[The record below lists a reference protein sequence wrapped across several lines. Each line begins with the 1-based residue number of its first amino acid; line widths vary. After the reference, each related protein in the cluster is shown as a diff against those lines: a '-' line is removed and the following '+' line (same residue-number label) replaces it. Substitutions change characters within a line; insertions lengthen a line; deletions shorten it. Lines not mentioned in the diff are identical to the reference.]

1 MDRRTFVSSAVG
13 GFVVLLA
20 GCADDDTNT
29 IASSGT
35 AGGADRS
42 SASDELPNTIVV
54 PEPIDMVRTSWST
67 DPYSAGSYSFLAVG
81 ATPQHRAALAEPIGD
96 RLFFAGEAT
105 DPDNPSTVHGALASG
120 RRAAAAIVERAEPG
134 EAVVIVGAGIAGLA
148 AARDLTDA
156 GFRVTVLEARE
167 RIGGRLD
174 TVQPTG
180 WPIPVER
187 GASWIHDVDA
197 SDLAERAERLG
208 VTTAP
213 FDYRHTALRS
223 GRPRNRRVTDPDEL
237 SAAAFDEI
245 GRALERA
252 GERDDDVSIGDA
264 LASLRA
270 DDPGDIDDATLDWAL
285 TSEIVTEY
293 GAGAD
298 ELSAHWGLEEGS
310 DGDDLLV
317 IGGYLQ
323 LATDLAAGL
332 DIELQRPVRMIGTT
346 SGRVTVTT
354 DDGGL
359 VTAGRIVVTVPLGVL
374 QAGSI
379 GFQPPLPDSTA
390 AAIDSLGMGLL
401 DKFWFH
407 FDQVFWRDDALMWTW
422 VDPGDNPFT
431 EWFNLQPVTGEPIL
445 LALVGAG
452 TARDVAAR
460 SDAEVIEFA
469 RAALQAFVDAQP
481 S

>member
-13 GFVVLLA
+13 GFVVVLA
-20 GCADDDTNT
+20 GCADDDSNT
-29 IASSGT
+29 SASSGT

-42 SASDELPNTIVV
+42 SASDELPNAIVV

-67 DPYSAGSYSFLAVG
+67 DPYAVGSYSFLTVG
-81 ATPQHRAALAEPIGD
+81 ATPQHRAALAEPIGG

-105 DPDNPSTVHGALASG
+105 DLDNPSTVHGALASG
-120 RRAAAAIVERAEPG
+120 RRVAAAIVELAEPG
-134 EAVVIVGAGIAGLA
+134 EVVVIVGAGIAGLA

-156 GFRVTVLEARE
+156 GFRVTVLEARD

-187 GASWIHDVDA
+187 GASWIHDADA
-197 SDLAERAERLG
+197 SDLADRAERLG
-208 VTTAP
+208 VATAP
-213 FDYRHTALRS
+213 FDYRQTALRS
-223 GRPRNRRVTDPDEL
+223 GQRVTDPAEL

-245 GRALERA
+245 DRALERA
-252 GERDDDVSIGDA
+252 GERDDDVSIADA

-270 DDPGDIDDATLDWAL
+270 DDPGDIDDATLDWTL
-285 TSEIVTEY
+285 TSEIVMEY
-293 GAGAD
+293 GAAAD

-317 IGGYLQ
+317 IGGYQQ

-332 DIELQRPVRMIGTT
+332 DIELQRPVRRIDVTDGLI
-346 SGRVTVTT
+346 TVTT

-359 VTAGRIVVTVPLGVL
+359 VTARRIVVTVPLGVL
-374 QAGSI
+374 QARSI
-379 GFQPPLPDSTA
+379 EFQPPLPDSTTD
-390 AAIDSLGMGLL
+390 AIDSLGMGLL
-401 DKFWFH
+401 DKFWFR

-422 VDPGDNPFT
+422 VDPGDNPLS
-431 EWFNLQPVTGEPIL
+431 EWFNLEPVTGEPIL

-452 TARDVAAR
+452 TARDVATR

>member
-1 MDRRTFVSSAVG
+1 MAVMDRRTFVSSAVG
-13 GFVVLLA
+13 GFVVVLA

-29 IASSGT
+29 SASSGT
-35 AGGADRS
+35 VGGADRS
-42 SASDELPNTIVV
+42 SASDELPNALVV

-67 DPYSAGSYSFLAVG
+67 DPYAVGSYSFLAVG

-105 DPDNPSTVHGALASG
+105 DLDNPSTVHGALASG
-120 RRAAAAIVERAEPG
+120 RRAAAAIEERAEPG

-148 AARDLTDA
+148 AARDLTGV
-156 GFRVTVLEARE
+156 GFRVTVLEARD

-180 WPIPVER
+180 WSIPVER

-208 VTTAP
+208 VATAP
-213 FDYRHTALRS
+213 FDYRQTALRS
-223 GRPRNRRVTDPDEL
+223 GRRVTDPDER

-245 GRALERA
+245 DRALERA
-252 GERDDDVSIGDA
+252 GERDADVSIADA

-285 TSEIVTEY
+285 TSEIAAEY
-293 GAGAD
+293 GAAAD

-310 DGDDLLV
+310 AGDDLLV
-317 IGGYLQ
+317 IGGYQQ
-323 LATDLAAGL
+323 LATELADGL

-346 SGRVTVTT
+346 SGGVT
-354 DDGGL
+354 
-359 VTAGRIVVTVPLGVL
+359 
-374 QAGSI
+374 
-379 GFQPPLPDSTA
+379 

-401 DKFWFH
+401 DKFWFR

-431 EWFNLQPVTGEPIL
+431 EWVNLESVTGEPIL

-460 SDAEVIEFA
+460 SDVEVIEFA